1 MIRAGFDAMVGV
13 MVGEGGRGRGVQKGM
28 GTWTI
33 RAAAGVLIS

>member
-1 MIRAGFDAMVGV
+1 MMPWCGDGGGGR
-13 MVGEGGRGRGVQKGM
+13 EGGSVQKGM